1 MMICQIKNSTPIVQ
15 QLSHQQLQL
24 AAPQRLPVRIL
35 FIMSVHF
42 MCISIIYHYHVSNI
56 NYWCCLAAVAPTTI
70 ATSTAS
76 TTTVGAG
83 EWFVFRSYMIFAYT
97 FPSQHLN
104 HVQ

>member
-35 FIMSVHF
+35 FIMSVHFF

-83 EWFVFRSYMIFAYT
+83 EWFVSLVHDICLYFSIAA
-97 FPSQHLN
+97 S
-104 HVQ
+104 

>member
-24 AAPQRLPVRIL
+24 AAQQQRLPVRIL

-42 MCISIIYHYHVSNI
+42 MYKYIIYHYHVSNI

-83 EWFVFRSYMIFAYT
+83 E
-97 FPSQHLN
+97 
-104 HVQ
+104 